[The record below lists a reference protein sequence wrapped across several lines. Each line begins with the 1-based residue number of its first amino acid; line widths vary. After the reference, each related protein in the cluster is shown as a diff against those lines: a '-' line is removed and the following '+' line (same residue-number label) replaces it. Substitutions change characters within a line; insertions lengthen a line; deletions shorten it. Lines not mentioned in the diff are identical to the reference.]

1 MFTFIHK
8 QRINQIGSKAPPII
22 GLISYNVEV
31 KQMYKISMTQSCDAA
46 IFSSASSTAS
56 KRTEAA
62 QIHTKEGKKTFPGI
76 SSFED
81 EEIRV

>member
-1 MFTFIHK
+1 
-8 QRINQIGSKAPPII
+8 
-22 GLISYNVEV
+22 
-31 KQMYKISMTQSCDAA
+31 MTQSCDAA
-46 IFSSASSTAS
+46 IFSSTSSTAS

-62 QIHTKEGKKTFPGI
+62 QIHAKKGKKTFPGI

>member
-1 MFTFIHK
+1 
-8 QRINQIGSKAPPII
+8 
-22 GLISYNVEV
+22 
-31 KQMYKISMTQSCDAA
+31 MYKISMTQSCDAA

-62 QIHTKEGKKTFPGI
+62 QIHTKKGKKRFPGI